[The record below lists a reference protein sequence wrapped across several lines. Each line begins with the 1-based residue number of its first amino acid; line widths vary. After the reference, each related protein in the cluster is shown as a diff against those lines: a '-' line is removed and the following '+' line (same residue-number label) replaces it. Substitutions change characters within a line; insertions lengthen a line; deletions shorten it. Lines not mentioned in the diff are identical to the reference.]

1 MYTKHR
7 TDSFKFP
14 ECFSPFYLRGESQ
27 MEPHNE
33 PQHMLTF
40 QKKDAPTFQKKD
52 IIFNEAIGLCQIE
65 EITKLSSDKSA
76 PILYY
81 KLRSLNDKNK
91 VAYIPVEN
99 HSVILRETIDVEE
112 AKRLAGQGMQ
122 NISDIRKQEIEYVLA
137 QKNKKS

>member
-1 MYTKHR
+1 
-7 TDSFKFP
+7 
-14 ECFSPFYLRGESQ
+14 